1 VGVLWLVGRE
11 LKLVKVGRGATLAI
25 AVLTGA
31 LTTTFVIGLSATFAT
46 GFTSGFST
54 GAALAGWG

>member
-1 VGVLWLVGRE
+1 VDRE

-25 AVLTGA
+25 AFWTGA

-46 GFTSGFST
+46 GFTTGFSM
-54 GAALAGWG
+54 GAALAGSG